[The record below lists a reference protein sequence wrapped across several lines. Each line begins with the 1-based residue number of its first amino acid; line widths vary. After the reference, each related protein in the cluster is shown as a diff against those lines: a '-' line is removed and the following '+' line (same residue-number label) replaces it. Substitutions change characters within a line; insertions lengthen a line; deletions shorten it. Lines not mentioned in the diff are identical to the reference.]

1 MNSKSDR
8 KAKEE
13 FCKKLIAGGFDS
25 AEIKVAPADIMA
37 IKNGEIWW
45 FEIKQTTQEK
55 NYFGAATETEWEQAF
70 NDPDHFRFVIA
81 QTNKSQTKFG
91 FTEYTPDE
99 FIQFCTIPPF
109 KVFFN
114 INLEENIV
122 NKKHYNSE
130 KKSIAFSQE
139 SFRKIHDV
147 FTKLRGED
155 EKQVFNNSKAEKIKV
170 TYPNGDV
177 IFERF
182 NKNTLIEVIK
192 RAGIER
198 VKNLGI
204 VAIKKNN
211 LMLISKEEYH
221 DKSGK
226 TQEALGKYFIHTKV
240 GTGDIVTY
248 INQISDGLKLNL
260 VIKVIQPKTW
270 G

>member
-1 MNSKSDR
+1 MGKVNEKLVKEWYR
-8 KAKEE
+8 KHLFEN
-13 FCKKLIAGGFDS
+13 GYDS
-25 AEIKVAPADIMA
+25 AEIVKSPADIKA
-37 IKNGEIWW
+37 TKDGETWW
-45 FEIKQTTQEK
+45 FEIKYTTAK
-55 NYFGAATETEWEQAF
+55 DSYYGGSTETEWEQAF

-122 NKKHYNSE
+122 NKKHFNSE